1 MKQRDGSPEELA
13 QSGSWERRHQEGNWQ
28 SSWAGF
34 REWERPRVLHFFKES
49 KPLLLEMKTL
59 MCSLSEHLEMF
70 LFDSAEIWG
79 AQCVRTGFV

>member
-1 MKQRDGSPEELA
+1 MGAGKVGTRKEIGS
-13 QSGSWERRHQEGNWQ
+13 RHL
-28 SSWAGF
+28 GF
-34 REWERPRVLHFFKES
+34 REWERPSVLHFFKES

-79 AQCVRTGFV
+79 AQCVRIGFV